1 MDTAQIALHNLSKQ
15 YPGVDSFALRNL
27 SLSVK
32 PGEVYGVLGPNG
44 AGKSTTIRILMG
56 FLQKTSGSATI
67 LGLDTTRDS
76 VAIKRSIGYLSGDM
90 ALYPAMTGQQ
100 YLEYM
105 SDLLPPAT
113 KAYRDSLVKR
123 LACNTTQKT
132 QSLSR
137 GNRQK
142 LGIVQAFMSKPKVL
156 ILDEPSSGLDPL
168 MQEVFYDLIDE
179 AKQRGASVF
188 MSSHILGEVQKVC
201 DRIGVI
207 KEGQLVA
214 ERTIAELRSQAA
226 QTFDITFADK
236 LPLSE
241 LSRIKGVKIIEH
253 DTVHV
258 TLHFHGSL
266 PQLLSTLSRYDV
278 QKLDTRSLDIEE
290 LFMHFY
296 SGKKEQA

>member
-1 MDTAQIALHNLSKQ
+1 MDTDQIVLRKLSKR
-15 YPGVDSFALRNL
+15 YSGANSFAVRDL

-67 LGLDTTRDS
+67 LGLDVGRDS
-76 VAIKRSIGYLSGDM
+76 VAIKRSVGYLSGDM
-90 ALYPAMTGQQ
+90 ALYPAMTGKQ
-100 YLEYM
+100 YLDYM
-105 SDLLPPAT
+105 GDLLPAAT
-113 KAYRDSLVKR
+113 KAYRSALTKR
-123 LACNTTQKT
+123 LACNLTQKI

-142 LGIVQAFMSKPKVL
+142 IGIVQAFMSQPQVL

-168 MQEVFYDLIDE
+168 MQEVFYDLIRE
-179 AKQRGASVF
+179 AKQRGASIF

-207 KEGQLVA
+207 KEGQLVT
-214 ERTIAELRSQAA
+214 ERTIAELQSQAA
-226 QTFDITFADK
+226 QTFDIFFADK
-236 LPLSE
+236 VPLSE

-253 DTVHV
+253 DGSRV

-266 PQLLSTLSRYDV
+266 PELLGVLSRYDV

-296 SGKKEQA
+296 GDKGGQA